1 MKLSIILVTAKK
13 EDVDKIRGLGLGADD
28 YLVKPFSPMELVAR
42 VKSHIQMHQ
51 RLLEQKDREDLK
63 GILRC
68 RTVR

>member
-1 MKLSIILVTAKK
+1 M
-13 EDVDKIRGLGLGADD
+13 DKIRGLGLGADD

-42 VKSHIQMHQ
+42 VESHIQMHQ

>member
-1 MKLSIILVTAKK
+1 MKLSIILVTAKT

>member
-1 MKLSIILVTAKK
+1 M
-13 EDVDKIRGLGLGADD
+13 DKIRGLGLGADD